1 MSSTA
6 WPFFTSMTCES
17 PSQATYRVRP
27 RRKVTTPVVP
37 QRTFCQHNASTQHNV
52 STAPQLSG
60 YPGAGET
67 PPLGTPI
74 RDGPEGFTP
83 SSGGFTT
90 FDLRWETKK
99 KDTLG
104 PKGGG
109 WVLATMTA
117 GCYCPQK
124 DRSYRRW
131 LRGGHYDSRMLLSP
145 EGQVL

>member
-37 QRTFCQHNASTQHNV
+37 QRTFCQHNASTRHNV

-67 PPLGTPI
+67 PPLGRHLPWG
-74 RDGPEGFTP
+74 DP
-83 SSGGFTT
+83 SPG
-90 FDLRWETKK
+90 D
-99 KDTLG
+99 
-104 PKGGG
+104 PH
-109 WVLATMTA
+109 
-117 GCYCPQK
+117 Q
-124 DRSYRRW
+124 RRT
-131 LRGGHYDSRMLLSP
+131 
-145 EGQVL
+145 